1 MRIDQIPVG
10 KNAPDDVNVIIEVP
24 IGGEPIKYE
33 LDKASGALVVD
44 RFLYTAMRYPGNYGF
59 IPHTLSGD
67 GDPVD
72 VLIANSRAIAPGAV
86 MSVRPVGVLL
96 MEDNAGMDE
105 KIVAVP
111 SAHITQRLQGVANY
125 SDLPDITVRPDL
137 ATVTPL
143 PWEPN
148 AAWCLGDAHTTAGEP
163 APESPRTVARR
174 VAGAFTELGLSL
186 ACGPELEF
194 FVCER
199 AADGSWQR
207 YANDLGNVYVVG
219 RKGDPQGLL
228 MHMLRQLRDAGLQVT
243 AANHEFSPGQFE
255 INLGHSGLVDAADRS
270 FRLKS
275 AVQEIA
281 RHRGLLAT
289 FMAKPFNDE
298 GGSGFHV
305 HVSVNDARGS
315 NVFGDPD
322 GPDGLSDTGR
332 HAIGGVLAH
341 APALSALLNPTINSY
356 KRFGPDT
363 LAPWL
368 IDWGLDNRSAMVRIP
383 PERGPGA
390 RMEVRLGD
398 ATANPYLALAAVG
411 AAVYLGLR
419 DKTEPPAKLEGY
431 GYDPERAALLPQR
444 LGDALDALAADTDLA
459 GVLGEY
465 FVASFLAYKRNE
477 IERFERFVT
486 DWEFREYAYHL

>member
-1 MRIDQIPVG
+1 MPTPPEDPSVSAVCERLRSQGVDVVRVSY
-10 KNAPDDVNVIIEVP
+10 PDL
-24 IGGEPIKYE
+24 IG
-33 LDKASGALVVD
+33 VD
-44 RFLYTAMRYPGNYGF
+44 RGR
-59 IPHTLSGD
+59 
-67 GDPVD
+67 D
-72 VLIANSRAIAPGAV
+72 VLLDVLPSAMEHGLAFCRAVYHTSPMGDVVPAPG
-86 MSVRPVGVLL
+86 GL
-96 MEDNAGMDE
+96 EAG
-105 KIVAVP
+105 
-111 SAHITQRLQGVANY
+111 
-125 SDLPDITVRPDL
+125 LPDIHVVPDL
-137 ATVTPL
+137 SSLTAL

-148 AAWCLGDAHTTAGEP
+148 AAWCIGEAFTPDGAP
-163 APESPRTVARR
+163 APEAPRTVARR
-174 VAGAFTELGLSL
+174 VAERIAGLGYEL

-194 FVCER
+194 YLCQQ
-199 AADGSWQR
+199 APDGQWRR
-207 YANDLGNVYVVG
+207 YADDPGNVYVVG

-228 MHMLRQLRDAGLQVT
+228 LHMLRQLRDAGLQVT

-255 INLGHSGLVDAADRS
+255 INLGHSSLVDAADRS

-281 RHRGLLAT
+281 RQRDLLAT

-305 HVSVNDARGS
+305 HVSLSDDGGANI
-315 NVFGDPD
+315 FGDPD
-322 GPDGLSDTGR
+322 GPDGLSAAGR
-332 HAIGGVLAH
+332 HAIGGVLRH
-341 APALSALLNPTINSY
+341 ARALSALLNPTINSY

-398 ATANPYLALAAVG
+398 ATANPYLAMAAVG
-411 AAVYLGLR
+411 AAVYLGIQE
-419 DKTEPPAKLEGY
+419 KVEPPAKLEGY
-431 GYDPERAALLPQR
+431 GYDAGQAEMLPLR
-444 LGDALDALAADTDLA
+444 LADALDALEADTELS
-459 GVLGEY
+459 GVLGGY
-465 FVASFLAYKRNE
+465 FVTSFLSYKRNE

>member
-1 MRIDQIPVG
+1 VTQ
-10 KNAPDDVNVIIEVP
+10 APDVAAIRERLREQGIDVVRVSYP
-24 IGGEPIKYE
+24 DLIG
-33 LDKASGALVVD
+33 VD
-44 RFLYTAMRYPGNYGF
+44 RGR
-59 IPHTLSGD
+59 
-67 GDPVD
+67 D
-72 VLIANSRAIAPGAV
+72 VLVDELAAVAGHGLAFCRAVYHTSPMGDV
-86 MSVRPVGVLL
+86 VPV
-96 MEDNAGMDE
+96 
-105 KIVAVP
+105 
-111 SAHITQRLQGVANY
+111 QGGLEMG
-125 SDLPDITVRPDL
+125 LPDITVYPDL
-137 ATVTPL
+137 ATLTPM

-148 AAWCLGDAHTTAGEP
+148 AAWCLGDATLPGGEP
-163 APESPRTVARR
+163 APESPRAVARR
-174 VAGAFTELGLSL
+174 VAEQVSDLGYSL
-186 ACGPELEF
+186 VCGPELEF
-194 FVCER
+194 FLCEQ
-199 AADGSWQR
+199 AADGSWGR
-207 YANDLGNVYVVG
+207 YANEPGNVYVVG

-228 MHMLRQLRDAGLQVT
+228 LHMLRQLREAGLRVT

-255 INLGHSGLVDAADRS
+255 INLGHSGLADAADRS

-305 HVSVNDARGS
+305 HLSVNDESGS
-315 NVFGDPD
+315 NVFGDPQ
-322 GPDGLSDTGR
+322 GPDGLSAAGR
-332 HAIGGVLAH
+332 HAVGGVLAH

-383 PERGPGA
+383 PERGSAA

-398 ATANPYLALAAVG
+398 ATANPYLAMAAVG

-431 GYDPERAALLPQR
+431 GYDASRAPMLPTR
-444 LGDALDALAADTDLA
+444 LGDALDALEADRDLA
-459 GVLGEY
+459 AVLGEY
-465 FVASFLAYKRNE
+465 FAASFLAYKRNE